1 MAVNEKRLRV
11 TELDFDDIKDNLKIF
26 LKNQSQFKDYDFEGS
41 GMNILL
47 DTLAYNTH
55 YLAYNAN
62 MVANEMFLDSA
73 SLRSSVVSQ
82 AKSLGYEVSSARAS
96 IATVNVTLST
106 TAASKTMP
114 AGTTFTTS
122 VDGVSY
128 QFVTIADIT
137 SNNIGNAINFDSTK
151 IYEGTYVTSKY
162 IVDTSDI
169 EQSFTLTDPR
179 ADTTTLT
186 VKVQNSV
193 TDTTTTTYTKATDI
207 SQLSSSSTVY
217 FLQEVDAG
225 RFEVYFGDG
234 VVSRAVSDGNI
245 VTLQYVVTNKTAANG
260 ASTFSSPSSIDGVT
274 TITTTT
280 VANASGGAEPETI
293 DSIKLNAP
301 LDYAAQ
307 GRAVTVND
315 YKTFVRRLFPNTQAV
330 SVFGG
335 EDGSFDS
342 STGVSSIPEYGKV
355 FISIKSTTGNNLTLV
370 QKNDLVTALAPFKV
384 SSITP
389 VIVDAETTFLI
400 LNTTIQ
406 YDSTSTTKTASD
418 LEALVN
424 TTISNYNTSD
434 LQTFNAPFRHSKLL
448 GLIDNTDTAIL
459 NNTTTVTLA
468 KLFTPTISTSTNYNL
483 NFNNKFYNPHSGH
496 TGTGG
501 VGGIV
506 ASTGFFLNNVT
517 TTTYFF
523 DDDGAGNLRV
533 YSVVSGER
541 VYLDSTAG
549 TVDYTNG
556 TIAISAIII
565 TGVAEVDGST
575 STQIRVTVIPNSY
588 DVTPVRN
595 QILEIDLVN
604 TEVSAGVDPTATT
617 GVGFTTTQTVAAGGA
632 TTTTTTV
639 TSTPSTPSSS
649 AY

>member
-1 MAVNEKRLRV
+1 MALNEKRLKV
-11 TELDFDDIKDNLKIF
+11 TELDFDDIKDNLKVF
-26 LKNQSQFKDYDFEGS
+26 LKNQTQFKDYDFEGS

-55 YLAYNAN
+55 YLAYNTN
-62 MVANEMFLDSA
+62 MVANEMFLDSS
-73 SLRSSVVSQ
+73 SLRSSAVSH
-82 AKSLGYEVSSARAS
+82 AKALGYEVGSARAPV
-96 IATVNVTLST
+96 ATINIVLST
-106 TAASKTMP
+106 TAATKTMP
-114 AGTTFTTS
+114 AGTAFSTT
-122 VDGVSY
+122 VDGTSY
-128 QFVTIADIT
+128 QFVTVSDVT
-137 SNNIGNAINFDSTK
+137 SNNIGNAINFDSTE
-151 IYEGTYVTSKY
+151 IYEGTYVTTKY
-162 IVDTSDI
+162 LVDSSDI
-169 EQSFTLTDPR
+169 DQRFILTDPR
-179 ADTTTLT
+179 SDTNTLT
-186 VKVQNSV
+186 VKVQNST

-217 FLQEVDAG
+217 FLQEIEAG

-234 VVSRAVSDGNI
+234 VVSAGLSDGN
-245 VTLQYVVTNKTAANG
+245 VVQLQYVVTNKTEANG
-260 ASTFSSPSSIDGVT
+260 ASTFSSPSAIDSVT
-274 TITTTT
+274 DITVTT
-280 VANASGGAEPETI
+280 VASATGGAEPESI
-293 DSIKLNAP
+293 NSIKLNAP

-335 EDGSFDS
+335 EDGSYDT

-355 FISIKSTTGNNLTLV
+355 FISIKSTTGNNLTQV
-370 QKNDLVTALAPFKV
+370 QKNNLANDLAPFKV
-384 SSITP
+384 SSVTP

-406 YDSTSTTKTASD
+406 YDSTATTSSASD
-418 LEALVN
+418 LESLVS
-424 TTISNYNTSD
+424 TSISNYNTTD

-468 KLFTPTISTSTNYNL
+468 KLFTPTISTSINYNL

-496 TGTGG
+496 NSSG
-501 VGGIV
+501 GGII
-506 ASTGFFLNNVT
+506 ASTGFYLNNLT

-523 DDDGAGNLRV
+523 DDDGAGNLRT

-541 VYLDSTAG
+541 VYLDSAAG
-549 TVDYTNG
+549 TIDYVNG
-556 TIAISAIII
+556 TIAINAIII
-565 TGVAEVDGST
+565 TGVADVDNT
-575 STQIRVTVIPNSY
+575 SSNQIRITIIPNSY

-595 QILEIDLVN
+595 QILEIDLTN
-604 TEVSAGVDPTATT
+604 TTVTAGVDATAAT
-617 GVGFTTTQTVAAGGA
+617 GVGYTTTTSTAAGGT

-639 TSTPSTPSSS
+639 ASTSSTPSSS